1 MIRVLFRIQGST
13 RALRSPFRA
22 PVEKMIKS
30 GCGTPYNVPL
40 RDTIVSISLKVVQL
54 GLGVLSTVPY
64 RVTVI
69 SVLLRVLLFP
79 LKGAVLLWGPQEGP

>member
-1 MIRVLFRIQGST
+1 MIRVLLRIQGST
-13 RALRSPFRA
+13 RVLRSPFRA

-30 GCGTPYNVPL
+30 GFVTPYKVPL
-40 RDTIVSISLKVVQL
+40 RVTIVSISLKVVQL
-54 GLGVLSTVPY
+54 GLGVPSTVPY

-79 LKGAVLLWGPQEGP
+79 LKGAVLLWGPQAGP